1 MLRSPNAV
9 ADLGPYDH
17 DFTYKAEKG
26 RVYNNNIGS
35 GMFTDAF
42 TNDLGDFGK
51 VEERGV
57 IDASKIKMTSY
68 FGENS
73 AGGATA
79 ITVGSTPA
87 EEDVSDAPRT
97 PPWEKSKDPLLST
110 PIPTTQESAQSSDD
124 LLAFSKQ
131 VSEPQPNE
139 EQPVETAATPPE
151 LPITAATPPSLPPN
165 APPTQPPSSPP
176 SEKPTTNQLA
186 NQQGHQ
192 LDLHLLHRLENRL
205 TNQLANQQGHQ
216 LVLLPLHRLKNQLAN
231 QQGRQL
237 DLLLA
242 NQPANWASFRQTNRQ
257 TNRST
262 NWSSFR

>member
-17 DFTYKAEKG
+17 DFTYQAEKG
-26 RVYNNNIGS
+26 RVYNNTIGS

-42 TNDLGDFGK
+42 TNDLDDFGK

-79 ITVGSTPA
+79 ITAGSAPA
-87 EEDVSDAPRT
+87 EEESAIDAPRT
-97 PPWEKSKDPLLST
+97 PPWEKSNDPLLST
-110 PIPTTQESAQSSDD
+110 PIPTTQESAQPSDD
-124 LLAFSKQ
+124 LLSFSKQ
-131 VSEPQPNE
+131 VSEPQPDL

-151 LPITAATPPSLPPN
+151 LPITAATPPSLPPSAPRLN
-165 APPTQPPSSPP
+165 LLPLHRLDREPPTG
-176 SEKPTTNQLA
+176 KPT
-186 NQQGHQ
+186 GHQ
-192 LDLHLLHRLENRL
+192 QDLHLLHRLK
-205 TNQLANQQGHQ
+205 TNYPPTGK
-216 LVLLPLHRLKNQLAN
+216 PTGPPTGPPSLHRLKNQLAN

-237 DLLLA
+237 DLLLVSPNWS
-242 NQPANWASFRQTNRQ
+242 NQPANQPGHQLAAFR
-257 TNRST
+257 
-262 NWSSFR
+262 